1 MKRYFN
7 HKVPKYIVQLKI
19 NTNTCYNTNK
29 NEYLK
34 YILTKTI
41 HKTSKKETQCL
52 YCLPAVKL
60 EHVTL
65 LKI

>member
-34 YILTKTI
+34 YILTK
-41 HKTSKKETQCL
+41 L
-52 YCLPAVKL
+52 VKRDSMFVL
-60 EHVTL
+60 FTCSEA
-65 LKI
+65 